1 MIEIQQGTHPFMKA
15 AERALQT
22 LARAT
27 IGLILLPDS
36 SSRNAMIDLADIAP
50 AFSFLMGKGLVPSA
64 SDYKPREF
72 GNAALVMVGAPFS
85 LRFERDRGQIFV
97 DVGSNAAGW
106 HKLEYV
112 LEFVDNSV
120 TQQQLGEPPDPT
132 ALANLLQVRWD
143 RVADLFSDQQKTS
156 QLQAFA
162 KQKSVALL
170 SKIFRKP

>member
-1 MIEIQQGTHPFMKA
+1 MI
-15 AERALQT
+15 
-22 LARAT
+22 
-27 IGLILLPDS
+27 
-36 SSRNAMIDLADIAP
+36 NLADIAP
-50 AFSFLMGKGLVPSA
+50 AFSFVVGKGLVPSA
-64 SDYKPREF
+64 SDYRPQEF
-72 GNAALVMVGAPFS
+72 GNVTVVMVGVPFS
-85 LRFERDRGQIFV
+85 LRFERDRGQVFV

-120 TQQQLGEPPDPT
+120 MQQQLGEPPAPT
-132 ALANLLQVRWD
+132 ALANLLQGRWD
-143 RVADLFSDQQKTS
+143 KVADLFSDQKKTS